1 MAFALCVHYCSPIY
15 QGYCLQLDRTEPIS
29 LVRQTGKLLDAQGT
43 VEVEIFILTSA
54 KQK

>member
-1 MAFALCVHYCSPIY
+1 MASSISVHYCSPIY
-15 QGYCLQLDRTEPIS
+15 QGCCLQLDRTEPIS

>member
-15 QGYCLQLDRTEPIS
+15 QGCYLQMDCKEQIS
-29 LVRQTGKLLDAQGT
+29 LVRQTGKLLDAEGR
-43 VEVEIFILTSA
+43 VEVEIFILILA